1 MIQDIKNTLFHFK
14 NSKIVRSLKPLLSK
28 KIKHKS
34 PIKKGRAFTLIEL
47 LIVIGIL
54 IILTAITVP
63 LFRSFQKESD
73 LKNTTQE
80 IINVLRL
87 AQSQTLASRRDK
99 SWGVWFSTSTIPQQY
114 TLFEG
119 QNYSLRI
126 TSSDETYKLPNT
138 VEAYEISLTG
148 DSPEVIFNQIVGT
161 TDQPG
166 SISLRLK
173 DDILKTRQVIVKS
186 SGKIISEAEADPSDE
201 NRAKDSRHIHF
212 DYSRQIATSSE
223 ILELTFTYNG
233 SSQTENIVIAD
244 SLKDGQ
250 IYWKGKV
257 EVDGE
262 NQELKIHTHRLND
275 LLLGTQFC
283 IHRDKRY
290 NTKALKMEISGDS
303 GGDLIKYTAD
313 GQTTQGTSIYALL
326 PLWQ

>member
-1 MIQDIKNTLFHFK
+1 MIQDIKNTPSRFK
-14 NSKIVRSLKPLLSK
+14 SSKIVRSLKPPLSR

-34 PIKKGRAFTLIEL
+34 PIRKGGAFTLIEL
-47 LIVIGIL
+47 LIIIGIL
-54 IILTAITVP
+54 VILTAIAVP
-63 LFRSFQKESD
+63 AFRSFQKESD

-80 IINVLRL
+80 IINILRL
-87 AQSQTLASRRDK
+87 AQSQALASKRNRP
-99 SWGVWFSTSTIPQQY
+99 WGVWFSTSTIPQQY

-119 QNYSLRI
+119 QNYSLRVI
-126 TSSDETYKLPNT
+126 SSDETYKLPDT
-138 VEAYEISLTG
+138 VEAYEISLVG
-148 DSPEVIFNQIVGT
+148 DSPEIIFNQIVGT
-161 TDQPG
+161 TNQPG

-173 DDILKTRQVIVKS
+173 DDISKTKQVIVKS

-244 SLKDGQ
+244 NLKDGQ
-250 IYWKGKV
+250 IYWKEKV

-262 NQELKIHTHRLND
+262 NQELKIHTLRLND

-303 GGDLIKYTAD
+303 GGDLIQYTAE
-313 GQTTQGTSIYALL
+313 GQTTQGTSIYALS
-326 PLWQ
+326 PIWQ